1 MKRNIVNVFATT
13 GISILLLSI
22 VALFYKAEY
31 LYLKTVFQVL
41 GVNII
46 VHLGLVLIQKLP
58 IKYALLKTVLDVILI
73 TGTLLA
79 FGALFDWFT
88 STPVWVLVIM
98 GIVMYML
105 SLFLDLLQMKK
116 EAQEINELIRK
127 RKKETQILQAP

>member
-58 IKYALLKTVLDVILI
+58 IKYALLKTALDVILI
-73 TGTLLA
+73 TGALLA
-79 FGALFDWFT
+79 FGVLFDWFT
-88 STPVWVLVIM
+88 STPAWVLVIM

-105 SLFLDLLQMKK
+105 SLLLDLLQMKK

-127 RKKETQILQAP
+127 RNKETQILQAP

>member
-1 MKRNIVNVFATT
+1 MKRNIVNIFATT

-58 IKYALLKTVLDVILI
+58 IKYALLKNVLDVILI
-73 TGTLLA
+73 TGTLLV
-79 FGALFDWFT
+79 FGVLFDWFT

-105 SLFLDLLQMKK
+105 SLFLDVLQMKK

>member
-1 MKRNIVNVFATT
+1 MKRNIVNIFATT

-46 VHLGLVLIQKLP
+46 VHLGLVLIQKIP

-73 TGTLLA
+73 TGTLLV
-79 FGALFDWFT
+79 FGVLFDWFT

>member
-73 TGTLLA
+73 TGTLLV

>member
-22 VALFYKAEY
+22 VALFYNAEY

-41 GVNII
+41 GVNMI
-46 VHLGLVLIQKLP
+46 VHLGLVLIHKIQ
-58 IKYALLKTVLDVILI
+58 IKYVVLETALDILLI
-73 TGTLLA
+73 TGALLA
-79 FGALFDWFT
+79 FGVLFDWFT
-88 STPVWVLVIM
+88 STPIWVLVIM

-105 SLFLDLLQMKK
+105 SLLLDLLQMKK

-127 RKKETQILQAP
+127 RNKETQILQVP

>member
-73 TGTLLA
+73 TGTLLV
-79 FGALFDWFT
+79 FGVLFDWFT

>member
-22 VALFYKAEY
+22 VALYYKAEY

-58 IKYALLKTVLDVILI
+58 IKYALLKTALDVILI
-73 TGTLLA
+73 TGALLA
-79 FGALFDWFT
+79 FGVLFDWFT
-88 STPVWVLVIM
+88 STPAWVLVIM

-105 SLFLDLLQMKK
+105 SLLLDLLQMKK

-127 RKKETQILQAP
+127 RNKETQILQAQ

>member
-1 MKRNIVNVFATT
+1 MKRNIVNIFATT

-73 TGTLLA
+73 TGTLLV
-79 FGALFDWFT
+79 FGVLFDWFT

>member
-31 LYLKTVFQVL
+31 LYLRTVFQVL
-41 GVNII
+41 GVNMI
-46 VHLGLVLIQKLP
+46 VHLGLVLIHKIQ
-58 IKYALLKTVLDVILI
+58 IKYVVLEIVLDILLI
-73 TGTLLA
+73 TGALLT
-79 FGALFDWFT
+79 FGVLFDWFT
-88 STPVWVLVIM
+88 STPIWVLVIM

-105 SLFLDLLQMKK
+105 SLLLDLLQMKK

-127 RKKETQILQAP
+127 RNKETQILQVP